1 MADYGLTNF
10 AWTNKDYDFSG
21 LSDTASNATQTL
33 SNTGAGGAGGGDW
46 SSFLFGNKETAGA
59 IGVGVQALGGVVQSW
74 LGYENLKLGKQNL
87 ALQKQAFSQNMKTAN
102 MEAALKLDARK
113 RGLEM
118 HGVSSDIV
126 NKYAAKYQ

>member
-1 MADYGLTNF
+1 MADWMKFLQDEGTNTS
-10 AWTNKDYDFSG
+10 ATTVSAQ
-21 LSDTASNATQTL
+21 SAASAV
-33 SNTGAGGAGGGDW
+33 GGSAGGGDW

-87 ALQKQAFSQNMKTAN
+87 ALQKQAFNQNMKTAN

-126 NKYAAKYQ
+126 NKYAAQYQ

>member
-1 MADYGLTNF
+1 MADWMKFLQDEGTNTS
-10 AWTNKDYDFSG
+10 ATTVSAQ
-21 LSDTASNATQTL
+21 SAASAV
-33 SNTGAGGAGGGDW
+33 GGGAGSGDW
-46 SSFLFGNKETAGA
+46 SSFLFGNKEKAGA
-59 IGVGVQALGGVVQSW
+59 VGVGVQALGGVVQSW
-74 LGYENLKLGKQNL
+74 LGYENLKLGKQNF
-87 ALQKQAFSQNMKTAN
+87 ALQKQAFNENMKTAN